1 MIMGMGMLEMAVI
14 LLIAFLALGPVKS
27 IEMAKTAG
35 KVVGD
40 LRRTF
45 NEILSAAN
53 LEGEERPRYQRP
65 NTRPSDSADDPPTE
79 GKR

>member
-1 MIMGMGMLEMAVI
+1 MLEMAVI
-14 LLIAFLALGPVKS
+14 LLIAFLALGPNKS

-53 LEGEERPRYQRP
+53 LEGEDRPRYQRP
-65 NTRPSDSADDPPTE
+65 NTRPSEPADSPPSE
-79 GKR
+79 GKQ